1 MPCGSASSL
10 DSSKRS
16 SRYCTVWITCS
27 PILKSQNPSR
37 ATLVRYSLYY
47 TSWTYFDKQYPCV
60 TPLSV
65 STLLVSPRSSHT
77 LTLWSIYSLLMN
89 LLSYQ
94 SIPFSFRICINLV
107 QFTRSKASTQFF
119 IYVQSL
125 FWHYSQHPNCILS
138 SFSSS
143 KSKLIL
149 SK

>member
-1 MPCGSASSL
+1 MPCGTASSL
-10 DSSKRS
+10 ASSKRS
-16 SRYCTVWITCS
+16 SRYCTVWITWP
-27 PILKSQNPSR
+27 PILKVK
-37 ATLVRYSLYY
+37 TLQGLPWLRYSLYY
-47 TSWTYFDKQYPCV
+47 TSWTYFHKQYPCL

-77 LTLWSIYSLLMN
+77 LTLGSIYSLLIN
-89 LLSYQ
+89 LLLYQ

-107 QFTRSKASTQFF
+107 QFTPSKASTQFF
-119 IYVQSL
+119 NYAQSL
-125 FWHYSQHPNCILS
+125 FLHYSQHPNCIPS